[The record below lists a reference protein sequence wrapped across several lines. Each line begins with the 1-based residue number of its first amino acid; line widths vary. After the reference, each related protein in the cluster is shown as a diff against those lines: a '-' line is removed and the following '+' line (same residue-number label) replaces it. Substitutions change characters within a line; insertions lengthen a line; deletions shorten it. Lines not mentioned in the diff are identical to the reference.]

1 MNEGSRYSLGDLIKY
16 FIKLGFIGF
25 GGSIAPVGAMH
36 RDLVENERWISEEE
50 YKEGLALSQLAP
62 GPLASQLAI
71 YIGYVN
77 YKFIGAALAGLAF
90 VLPSFVI
97 VVFIGWAYVHYNGL
111 PWIHAVFYGVGSA
124 VIGIIA
130 VSSYKLAVKNISKDW
145 LMVIIF
151 SVSSFFTF
159 YLEEENILI
168 IICSGL
174 IFMFLRSPLKFDKK
188 RLFFFAHLG
197 SGFGSITV
205 NSKLLKL
212 GCFFAKAGT
221 LVFGSVLAVVPF
233 LYGGIVKENHWL
245 TEQQFLDAVAVAM
258 ITSGPFVI
266 TVGFIGYLIQ
276 GLNGALVA
284 ALATFLPCYL
294 FTILPPP
301 YFKKYEKKLR

>member
-77 YKFIGAALAGLAF
+77 YKVIGAALAGLAF

-174 IFMFLRSPLKFDKK
+174 IFMFLRSPPKFDKK

-212 GCFFAKAGT
+212 GCFFCKSGHISFWKCFSSCAL
-221 LVFGSVLAVVPF
+221 LVRWNCKRKSLVNRAAIFRRCCSGYDNARTRCYYRWV
-233 LYGGIVKENHWL
+233 YWL
-245 TEQQFLDAVAVAM
+245 SNTGLKWRLSCC
-258 ITSGPFVI
+258 IGNIPSLL
-266 TVGFIGYLIQ
+266 FIY
-276 GLNGALVA
+276 NFTA
-284 ALATFLPCYL
+284 ALF
-294 FTILPPP
+294 
-301 YFKKYEKKLR
+301 